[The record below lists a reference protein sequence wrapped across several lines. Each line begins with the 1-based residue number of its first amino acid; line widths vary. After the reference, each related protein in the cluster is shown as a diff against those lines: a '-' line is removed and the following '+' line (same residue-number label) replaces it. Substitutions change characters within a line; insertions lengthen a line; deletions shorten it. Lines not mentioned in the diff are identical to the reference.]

1 MKSARPMPSAVTGR
15 PGRRTEAPA
24 PPLSPPPTISPARTL
39 SPAPAASPTP
49 AVSST
54 VAAGSSIGRRR
65 AIGVAAGGVAAL
77 LARSS
82 NRTSADE
89 LTASADYDETTWG
102 TATRV
107 GYGETS
113 TTRWRIGM
121 RLRTPVTCNR
131 VIATFPIPM
140 EWPEQRVTV
149 IRKDVDPI
157 IRGWGLRDL
166 LGGARQV
173 VLQIPRIAAG
183 QSAEAMFEFEVERK
197 TILAPEQTDDL
208 RIPTRVPRDMR
219 RFMGNSPSIDASHVR
234 VRNASKEIAGMEAET
249 DWERVEQIYD
259 YVRDHVKYTEGP
271 IRDASEALQDGEG
284 DCEELTSLFVALCR
298 NARVPARMVWI
309 PGHAYPEFYL
319 EDGDRNGHWFPCQ
332 VAGTRQFGRME
343 EERPVLQK
351 GDRFK
356 PPESKVPVR
365 YVSEFFTCDK
375 LGNRDPDPDFIREQI
390 VN

>member
-1 MKSARPMPSAVTGR
+1 MKSEHTMRPAVTRR
-15 PGRRTEAPA
+15 PNRRTD
-24 PPLSPPPTISPARTL
+24 
-39 SPAPAASPTP
+39 SPAPTVSPTSVFSP
-49 AVSST
+49 TSARSST
-54 VAAGSSIGRRR
+54 VAAGSSIGRRQ
-65 AIGVAAGGVAAL
+65 AIGLAAGGVAAM

-89 LTASADYDETTWG
+89 LTASPDYDETTWG

-121 RLRTPVTCNR
+121 QLRTPVTCNR

-208 RIPTRVPRDMR
+208 RIPARVPRDMR
-219 RFMGNSPSIDASHVR
+219 LFMGNSPSIDASHVR
-234 VRNASKEIAGMEAET
+234 IRNASKEIAETEAETEAET

-259 YVRDHVKYTEGP
+259 YVREHVKYTEGP
-271 IRDASEALQDGEG
+271 LRDASEALQDGEG

-298 NARVPARMVWI
+298 NARIPARMVWI

-375 LGNRDPDPDFIREQI
+375 LGNRDPDPDFVREQI